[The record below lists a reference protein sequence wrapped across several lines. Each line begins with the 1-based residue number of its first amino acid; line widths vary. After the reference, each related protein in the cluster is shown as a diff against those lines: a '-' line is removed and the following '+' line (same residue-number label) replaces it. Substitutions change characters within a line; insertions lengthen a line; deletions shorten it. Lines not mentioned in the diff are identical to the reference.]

1 MAYQGWAYRWR
12 YFLVKGATTARR
24 WGSRPPRGFRLAVH
38 AMFQNEAPYL
48 AEWIDHHLALGF
60 DHLFLTN
67 DGSTDHYLTVLQPYR
82 DKGLVTL
89 EEARSDLDFFAREE
103 WHKNQIIRQQRRH
116 YRWVAFL
123 DTDEF
128 LFCPQ
133 VDLRAWLK
141 AHSATP
147 GYVLNW
153 FVFGTSGVET
163 LPEGEDLRSVLR
175 YRFPQGHHEHR
186 TVKALVQ
193 PWKGFRFF
201 NQNPHYPQYSPLAR
215 LRHPSGRRFH
225 PARPRIE
232 RYPLSINHYWYR
244 TEHFYR
250 EVKKPRRA
258 FFQGEPRPAHIE
270 AWHRRESN
278 RVLDLGLAQRKAS
291 PRGVEHLGD

>member
-1 MAYQGWAYRWR
+1 MAYQGWAYRRR
-12 YFLVKGATTARR
+12 YLLLKASSTLRLL
-24 WGSRPPRGFRLAVH
+24 SKSSSPPFRLAVH

-48 AEWIDHHLALGF
+48 AEWVEHHLALGF
-60 DHLFLTN
+60 DHVFLTN
-67 DGSTDHYLTVLQPYR
+67 DASTDHYLKVLQPYR
-82 DKGLVTL
+82 DKGLLTL
-89 EEARSDLDFFAREE
+89 EDARPDLDFFAREE
-103 WHKNQIIRQQRRH
+103 WHKNRLLREQGR
-116 YRWVAFL
+116 YFRWMAFL

-128 LFCPQ
+128 IFCPR

-141 AHSATP
+141 ARNRTP
-147 GYVLNW
+147 GFVLNW
-153 FVFGTSGVET
+153 FVFGTSGVEKAA
-163 LPEGEDLRSVLR
+163 PGEDLRGLLR

-186 TVKALVQ
+186 NVKALVQ
-193 PWKGFRFF
+193 PAKGFRFF

-215 LRHPSGRRFH
+215 LRHPGGQRFH

-258 FFQGEPRPAHIE
+258 FFQGGPRPAHIE

-291 PRGVEHLGD
+291 PRAVEH